1 MKIYQLHKHGG
12 LWEDYR
18 DNIIGSYVRKERAEE
33 EKLKAEKEEKIKR
46 QQAEKCAECPY
57 NCNITDN
64 AVIADLMRKHCD
76 HSDIIFEDDEIYCK
90 AHYYHWRDYEF
101 YVEEVEVDEK

>member
-12 LWEDYR
+12 EWEDYR
-18 DNIIGSYVRKERAEE
+18 NIVIGSYLKKERAEE

-57 NCNITDN
+57 NSDIADESLM
-64 AVIADLMRKHCD
+64 ADLMRQYCN
-76 HSDIIFEDDEIYCK
+76 HSDISFDDGTIFCK
-90 AHYYHWRDYEF
+90 AHRYHWYDAEF
-101 YVEEVEVDEK
+101 YIEEVEVIE